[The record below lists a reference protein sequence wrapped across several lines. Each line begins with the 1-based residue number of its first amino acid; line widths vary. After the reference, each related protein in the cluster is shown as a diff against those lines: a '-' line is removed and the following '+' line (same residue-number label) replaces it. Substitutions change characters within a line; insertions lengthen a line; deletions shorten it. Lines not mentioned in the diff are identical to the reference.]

1 MTWPCQASEH
11 DADHGEPDEG
21 GDGARISLEITRQAA
36 IAANPGQGSFD
47 DPALGQDDE
56 LVQFVALDDLE
67 HPTAGAGSGLRGAW
81 SLIAGIGEDPLD
93 EGEEAA
99 RAPIENQPRPVAVL
113 NIAGMDDDVQQK
125 TKRIDED
132 VTLASSDLLA
142 RIVALRVERDPAAP
156 RRGPEHRRDGRRRSA
171 EDQAYRRGC
180 DACVQ

>member
-21 GDGARISLEITRQAA
+21 GDGARVSLEIARQAA

-56 LVQFVALDDLE
+56 LVQLVALDDK

-81 SLIAGIGEDPLD
+81 SLIAGIGEDPLY
-93 EGEEAA
+93 EREKAA

-113 NIAGMDDDVQQK
+113 TIAGMDDDVQQK
-125 TKRIDED
+125 AKRIDQD
-132 VTLASSDLLA
+132 VALAPGDLFA
-142 RIVALRVERDPAAP
+142 RIVALRVERGAP
-156 RRGPEHRRDGRRRSA
+156 F
-171 EDQAYRRGC
+171 
-180 DACVQ
+180 

>member
-1 MTWPCQASEH
+1 LAVLAGNPTGVRRTRSFH

-56 LVQFVALDDLE
+56 LVQLVALDDLK

-81 SLIAGIGEDPLD
+81 SLIAGIGEDPLN
-93 EGEEAA
+93 EGEKAA

-125 TKRIDED
+125 AKRIDQD
-132 VTLASSDLLA
+132 VALAPGDLLA
-142 RIVALRVERDPAAP
+142 RIVALRVERGAP
-156 RRGPEHRRDGRRRSA
+156 F
-171 EDQAYRRGC
+171 
-180 DACVQ
+180 